1 MDFLSI
7 LRSNGPQ
14 KTSDRTG
21 GCWYGLQTLTCMI
34 WLALNTEC
42 KISNIP
48 FEILWSFKLQ
58 TEDSRDEKTNKI
70 KLQSFLFHSV
80 PRQFHLGIITKFHP
94 SNKQVRVLQRLNLS
108 SITYF
113 GSLHWIL
120 RRTIFQNFLKI
131 LWFKINFN
139 KKPYSNFK
147 HILISDDN
155 REKI

>member
-21 GCWYGLQTLTCMI
+21 GCCWYGLQTLTCMI
-34 WLALNTEC
+34 WLVLNTEC

-94 SNKQVRVLQRLNLS
+94 SNKQVRVLQRLNHFTEFWDALFS
-108 SITYF
+108 KTSWKFYD
-113 GSLHWIL
+113 L
-120 RRTIFQNFLKI
+120 R
-131 LWFKINFN
+131 
-139 KKPYSNFK
+139 S
-147 HILISDDN
+147 ILIKSLILIIN
-155 REKI
+155 ISSLVTTTERRYNI